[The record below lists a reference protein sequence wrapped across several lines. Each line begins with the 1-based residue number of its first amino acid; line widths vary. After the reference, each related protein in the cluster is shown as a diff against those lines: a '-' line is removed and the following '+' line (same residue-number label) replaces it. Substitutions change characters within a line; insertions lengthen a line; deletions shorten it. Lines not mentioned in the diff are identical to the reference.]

1 MASPVGEPVVAPT
14 KTAGSVIVRNLR
26 MSFGQ
31 HEVLRGLDLTV
42 DPGEVLAIIGPSGS
56 GKSTAIRCLNLLET
70 PTAGEISIGGQ
81 LVFGPGTAPK
91 GKQLAA
97 LRRQVGMVFQ
107 SFNLFPTLSAEQ
119 NISLAQV
126 HSLGRSRDAA
136 RQRSLELLDRVGLA
150 DRCDQR
156 SGQLSGGQQQRVAIA
171 RALALD
177 PAVML
182 FDEPTSAIDP
192 ELRREV
198 LAVMRDVANSGMTM
212 LVVTH
217 ELRFAEKVADRVAF
231 FAEGSILE
239 DGNASEFFGNP
250 RHARTRQ
257 FLAAVEGD
265 LDS

>member
-14 KTAGSVIVRNLR
+14 KTAGSVIVRNLWK
-26 MSFGQ
+26 SFGQ

-70 PTAGEISIGGQ
+70 PSAGEISIGGH
-81 LVFGPGTAPK
+81 LVFGPGTALK
-91 GKQLAA
+91 GKDLAG

-107 SFNLFPTLSAEQ
+107 SFNLFPTLTAEQ

-126 HSLGRSRDAA
+126 HSLGRSRVAA
-136 RQRSLELLDRVGLA
+136 KQRSLELLDRVGLA

-198 LAVMRDVANSGMTM
+198 LAVMRDVADSGMTM

-231 FAEGSILE
+231 FAEGRILE
-239 DGNASEFFGNP
+239 QGDASEFFGSP
-250 RHARTRQ
+250 RHTRTRQ